1 MAAGLPDD
9 KLEAQFATNVRL
21 LEHLAGQLVT
31 TVIETLADRSEN
43 EAVLSQI
50 QRWQAEPFL
59 VELIDIYR
67 EEEKTNPIDS
77 SWITLGQQRQ
87 QAQEV
92 AR

>member
-1 MAAGLPDD
+1 
-9 KLEAQFATNVRL
+9 
-21 LEHLAGQLVT
+21 
-31 TVIETLADRSEN
+31 VIETLADRSEN

-59 VELIDIYR
+59 AELIDIYR

-77 SWITLGQQRQ
+77 IWITLGQQRQ
-87 QAQEV
+87 KAREV